1 MAFDLITASDPRHST
16 LQKGFNLRWPRGNV
30 QGQSSQNGANL
41 IYLCQSPQDIIDAA
55 AQALA
60 LANGRITVRSGGH
73 CYEGFVAN
81 KMPDSPHEV
90 LSILDISALNRV
102 VYDANGQIGSEL
114 IPGATERYSFRLEA
128 GGQNWDAYVALYKLA
143 NKTLPGGSCYSVGLG
158 GHICGGGYGLLSRKY
173 GLVCDW
179 LSGVDILVPDSQGKG
194 LVPRH
199 VSRHSIDQDE
209 LDLFAACCGA
219 GGGQFGIITSYYF
232 KDLPPAPKEVLWL
245 VLEWDWSVLTKPA
258 LDNLLVAYQSWF
270 ASNQSNTDTWGLATK
285 LEMRHQHTGNVTL
298 GIHYVDKDGALNDRA
313 PFDDFVGKML
323 TAIGLPATES
333 LVPFHVIH
341 QPRGCCAGRVINS
354 LASAEQA
361 TQRLDWLVC
370 QQTLNGSGDNQRGR
384 YKSAYQKSA
393 FSPQVLDAIWTT
405 LTWPDP
411 DIHLTQSL
419 IQIQSF
425 GGQINAAS
433 GPVRRESSAAQRSS
447 YLKWQPQCYWR
458 GDSAAS
464 DQAHADWIRGLYF
477 NAFADDHGVPINNA
491 FEGCYIN
498 YPDLDMTHIGGNP
511 THAKNPDWYKI
522 FFPDLMIESRL
533 RRTKKYWDPHNVFR
547 NEMSVPSAP

>member
-1 MAFDLITASDPRHST
+1 MAFDLVTPSDRRHST
-16 LQKGFNLRWPRGNV
+16 LQKGFNLRWPLGNV
-30 QGQSSQNGANL
+30 QGQSSPNGANL
-41 IYLCQSPQDIIDAA
+41 IYLCHSPQDIIDAA

-60 LANGRITVRSGGH
+60 QPNGRITVRSGGH

-81 KMPDSPHEV
+81 KMPDSPDEV

-102 VYDANGQIGSEL
+102 VYDAAGQIGSDL
-114 IPGATERYSFRLEA
+114 DPDATERYSFRLEA
-128 GGQNWDAYVALYKLA
+128 GAQNWDVYVALYKLA

-179 LSGVDILVPDSQGKG
+179 LSGVDILVPDFEGKA
-194 LVPRH
+194 LKKHH
-199 VSRHSIDQDE
+199 VSRDSASQDE

-245 VLEWDWSVLTKPA
+245 VLEWDWSVLTKSA

-270 ASNQSNTDTWGLATK
+270 ASNQGNPDTWGLATK
-285 LEMRHQHTGNVTL
+285 LEMRHRHTGNMTL
-298 GIHYVDKDGALNDRA
+298 GIHYVDKAGELNDRA
-313 PFDDFVGKML
+313 PFDDFVSRML

-341 QPRGCCAGRVINS
+341 LPPGTATGRTIDSV
-354 LASAEQA
+354 SAAKAAE
-361 TQRLDWLVC
+361 QRLDWLVC

-384 YKSAYQKSA
+384 YKSAYQKGS
-393 FSPQVLDAIWTT
+393 FTPQVLDAIWTT
-405 LTWPDP
+405 LNWPDP
-411 DIHLTQSL
+411 DKHLTQSL

-425 GGQINAAS
+425 GGQINAVSA
-433 GPVRRESSAAQRSS
+433 PVRRESSAAQRSS

-458 GDSAAS
+458 DASAAS
-464 DQAHADWIRGLYF
+464 DQAHASWIRGLYL
-477 NAFADDHGVPINNA
+477 NAFADDQGVPINNE

-498 YPDLDMTHIGGNP
+498 YPDLDMTYVGGNP
-511 THAKNPDWYKI
+511 PNGKNPQWYRI
-522 FFPDLMIESRL
+522 FFPDLIIESRL
-533 RRTKKYWDPHNVFR
+533 RRTKQRWDPHHIFR
-547 NEMSVPSAP
+547 NEMSVP

>member
-1 MAFDLITASDPRHST
+1 MAFDLVPPSDRRHST
-16 LQKGFNLRWPRGNV
+16 LQKGFNLRWPLGNV
-30 QGQSSQNGANL
+30 QGQSSPNGANL
-41 IYLCQSPQDIIDAA
+41 IYLCRSPQDIIDAA

-60 LANGRITVRSGGH
+60 QPNGRITVRSGGH

-81 KMPDSPHEV
+81 KMPDNPHEM

-102 VYDANGQIGSEL
+102 VYSANGQLGSEL
-114 IPGATERYSFRLEA
+114 EPSATERYSFRLEA
-128 GGQNWDAYVALYKLA
+128 GTQNWDAYVTLYKLA

-179 LSGVDILVPDSQGKG
+179 LSGVDILVPDSHGKG
-194 LVPRH
+194 LEPRH
-199 VSRHSIDQDE
+199 VSRDSASQDE

-270 ASNQSNTDTWGLATK
+270 ASNQGNPDTWGLATK

-298 GIHYVDKDGALNDRA
+298 GIHYVDKDGELKDRA
-313 PFDDFVGKML
+313 PFNDFVDKML

-341 QPRGCCAGRVINS
+341 LPRSTTGGRAINS
-354 LASAEQA
+354 VSSAQVA
-361 TQRLDWLVC
+361 AQRLDWLVC

-384 YKSAYQKSA
+384 YKSAYQKGE
-393 FSPQVLDAIWTT
+393 FIPQVLDAIWKA

-411 DIHLTQSL
+411 DNRLTQSL

-433 GPVRRESSAAQRSS
+433 GLVRKESSAVQRSS

-458 GDSAAS
+458 DDSAAS

-477 NAFADDHGVPINNA
+477 NAFANDQGVPVNDE

-498 YPDLDMTHIGGNP
+498 YPDLDMTYVGGNP
-511 THAKNPDWYKI
+511 ANGENPQWYKI
-522 FFPDLMIESRL
+522 FFPDLNIERRL
-533 RRTKKYWDPHNVFR
+533 RRTKQRWDPHNIFH
-547 NEMSVPSAP
+547 NEMSVR

>member
-1 MAFDLITASDPRHST
+1 MAFDLVTVSDRRHSA
-16 LQKGFNLRWPRGNV
+16 LQKGFNLRWPLGNV
-30 QGQSSQNGANL
+30 QGQSSNKGANL
-41 IYLCQSPQDIIDAA
+41 IYLCRSPQDIMDAA

-60 LANGRITVRSGGH
+60 LPNGRITVRSGGH

-81 KMPDSPHEV
+81 KMPDSPNEV

-102 VYDANGQIGSEL
+102 VYDASGQIGSEL
-114 IPGATERYSFRLEA
+114 SPTQPFRYRFRLEA
-128 GGQNWDAYVALYKLA
+128 GSQVWDSYSALYKQA

-179 LSGVDILVPDSQGKG
+179 LSGVDILVPDSQGKE
-194 LVPRH
+194 LEPRH
-199 VSRHSIDQDE
+199 VSRDSTQQDE

-232 KDLPPAPKEVLWL
+232 EDLPPAPKEVLWL
-245 VLEWDWSVLTKPA
+245 VLEWDWSVLTQDA
-258 LDNLLVAYQSWF
+258 LNNLLAAYQLWF
-270 ASNQSNTDTWGLATK
+270 ASHQNNPDTWGLATK
-285 LEMRHQHTGNVTL
+285 LEMRHEHTGNITL
-298 GIHYVDKDGALNDRA
+298 GIHYVDKEGELNDLA
-313 PFDDFVGKML
+313 PFDDFVDKML

-333 LVPFHVIH
+333 LVPFHVVH
-341 QPRGCCAGRVINS
+341 LPPGTAGGRPIDSVS
-354 LASAEQA
+354 SAQA
-361 TQRLDWLVC
+361 AARRLDWLAC

-384 YKSAYQKSA
+384 YKSAYQKGG
-393 FSPQVLDAIWTT
+393 FSPHVLEAIWRA

-411 DIHLTQSL
+411 DNHLTQSL

-433 GPVRRESSAAQRSS
+433 APVRKESSAAQRSS
-447 YLKWQPQCYWR
+447 FLKWQPQCYWH
-458 GDSAAS
+458 GDSAAA
-464 DQAHADWIRGLYF
+464 DQVHADWIRGLYF
-477 NAFADDHGVPINNA
+477 NAFADAQGVPLNDA

-498 YPDLDMTHIGGNP
+498 YPDLDMTYKGGNP
-511 THAKNPDWYKI
+511 ANGKNPQWYKI

-533 RRTKKYWDPHNVFR
+533 RRTKQRWDPHNIFR
-547 NEMSVPSAP
+547 NEMSVP

>member
-1 MAFDLITASDPRHST
+1 MAFDLVPPSDRRHST
-16 LQKGFNLRWPRGNV
+16 LQKGFNLRWPLGNV
-30 QGQSSQNGANL
+30 QGQSSPNGANL
-41 IYLCQSPQDIIDAA
+41 IYLCRSPQDIIDAA

-60 LANGRITVRSGGH
+60 QPNGRITVRSGGH

-81 KMPDSPHEV
+81 KMPDNPHEM

-102 VYDANGQIGSEL
+102 VYSANGQLGSEL
-114 IPGATERYSFRLEA
+114 EPSATERYSFRLEA
-128 GGQNWDAYVALYKLA
+128 GAQNWDAYVTLYKLA

-179 LSGVDILVPDSQGKG
+179 LSSVDILVPDSHGKG
-194 LVPRH
+194 LEPRH
-199 VSRHSIDQDE
+199 VSRDSASQDE

-270 ASNQSNTDTWGLATK
+270 ASNQGNPDTWGLATK

-298 GIHYVDKDGALNDRA
+298 GIHYVDKDGELKDRA
-313 PFDDFVGKML
+313 PFNDFVDKML

-341 QPRGCCAGRVINS
+341 LPRSTTGGRAINS
-354 LASAEQA
+354 VSSAQA
-361 TQRLDWLVC
+361 AAQRLDWLVC

-384 YKSAYQKSA
+384 YKSAYQKGE
-393 FSPQVLDAIWTT
+393 FIPQVLDAIWKA

-411 DIHLTQSL
+411 DNRLTQSL

-433 GPVRRESSAAQRSS
+433 GLVRKESSAVQRSS

-458 GDSAAS
+458 DDSAAS

-477 NAFADDHGVPINNA
+477 NAFANDQGVPLNDE

-498 YPDLDMTHIGGNP
+498 YPDLDMTYVGGNP
-511 THAKNPDWYKI
+511 ANGENPQWYKI
-522 FFPDLMIESRL
+522 FFPDLNIERRL
-533 RRTKKYWDPHNVFR
+533 RRTKQRWDPHNIFH
-547 NEMSVPSAP
+547 NEMSVR

>member
-1 MAFDLITASDPRHST
+1 MAFDLVTPSDRRHST
-16 LQKGFNLRWPRGNV
+16 LQKGFNLRWPLGNV
-30 QGQSSQNGANL
+30 QGQSSPNGANL
-41 IYLCQSPQDIIDAA
+41 IYLCHSPQDIIDAA

-60 LANGRITVRSGGH
+60 QPNGRITVRSGGH

-81 KMPDSPHEV
+81 KMPGSPDEV

-102 VYDANGQIGSEL
+102 VYDAAGQIGSDL
-114 IPGATERYSFRLEA
+114 DPDATERYSFRLEA
-128 GGQNWDAYVALYKLA
+128 GAQNWDVYVALYKLA

-179 LSGVDILVPDSQGKG
+179 LSGVDILVPDIEGKA
-194 LVPRH
+194 LEKQH
-199 VSRHSIDQDE
+199 VSRNSASQDE

-232 KDLPPAPKEVLWL
+232 KDLPAAPKEVLWL

-258 LDNLLVAYQSWF
+258 LDNLLAAYQSWF
-270 ASNQSNTDTWGLATK
+270 AGNQGNPDTWGLATK
-285 LEMRHQHTGNVTL
+285 LEMRHRHTGNVTL
-298 GIHYVDKDGALNDRA
+298 GIHYVDKDGELNDRA
-313 PFDDFVGKML
+313 PFDDFVSRML

-341 QPRGCCAGRVINS
+341 LPPGSATGRTIDSV
-354 LASAEQA
+354 SAAKAAE
-361 TQRLDWLVC
+361 QRLDWLVC

-384 YKSAYQKSA
+384 YKSAYQKGS
-393 FSPQVLDAIWTT
+393 FTPQVLDAIWTT
-405 LTWPDP
+405 LNWPDP
-411 DIHLTQSL
+411 DKHLTQSL

-425 GGQINAAS
+425 GGQINAVSA
-433 GPVRRESSAAQRSS
+433 PVRRESSAAQRSS

-458 GDSAAS
+458 DASAAS
-464 DQAHADWIRGLYF
+464 DQAHASWIRGLYL
-477 NAFADDHGVPINNA
+477 NAFADDQGVPINNE

-498 YPDLDMTHIGGNP
+498 YPDLDMTYVGGNP
-511 THAKNPDWYKI
+511 PNGKNPQWYRI
-522 FFPDLMIESRL
+522 FFPDLIIESRL
-533 RRTKKYWDPHNVFR
+533 RRTKQRWDPHHIFR
-547 NEMSVPSAP
+547 NEMSVP

>member
-1 MAFDLITASDPRHST
+1 MAFDLVPPSDRRHST
-16 LQKGFNLRWPRGNV
+16 LQKGFNLRWPLGNV
-30 QGQSSQNGANL
+30 QGQSSPNGANL
-41 IYLCQSPQDIIDAA
+41 IYLCRSPQDIIDAA

-60 LANGRITVRSGGH
+60 QPNGRITVRSGGH

-81 KMPDSPHEV
+81 KMPDNPHEM

-102 VYDANGQIGSEL
+102 VYSANGQLGSEL
-114 IPGATERYSFRLEA
+114 EPSATERYSFRLEA
-128 GGQNWDAYVALYKLA
+128 GAQNWDAYVTLYKLA

-179 LSGVDILVPDSQGKG
+179 LSGVDILVPDSHGKG
-194 LVPRH
+194 LEPRH
-199 VSRHSIDQDE
+199 VSRDSASQDE

-270 ASNQSNTDTWGLATK
+270 ASNQGNPDTWGLATK

-298 GIHYVDKDGALNDRA
+298 GIHYVDKDGELKDRA
-313 PFDDFVGKML
+313 PFNDFVDKML

-341 QPRGCCAGRVINS
+341 LPRSTTGGRAINS
-354 LASAEQA
+354 VSSAQVA
-361 TQRLDWLVC
+361 AQRLDWLVC

-384 YKSAYQKSA
+384 YKSAYQKGE
-393 FSPQVLDAIWTT
+393 FIPQVLDAIWKA

-411 DIHLTQSL
+411 DNRLTQSL

-433 GPVRRESSAAQRSS
+433 GLVRKESSAVQRSS

-458 GDSAAS
+458 DDSAAS

-477 NAFADDHGVPINNA
+477 NAFANDQGVPVNDE

-498 YPDLDMTHIGGNP
+498 YPDLDMTYVGGNP
-511 THAKNPDWYKI
+511 ANGENPQWYKI
-522 FFPDLMIESRL
+522 FFPDQNIERRL
-533 RRTKKYWDPHNVFR
+533 RRTKQRWDPHNIFH
-547 NEMSVPSAP
+547 NEMSVR

>member
-179 LSGVDILVPDSQGKG
+179 LSGVDILVPDNQGKG

-341 QPRGCCAGRVINS
+341 QPRGSCAGRVINS

-384 YKSAYQKSA
+384 YKSAYQKGA

-464 DQAHADWIRGLYF
+464 DQAHADWIQGLYF

-511 THAKNPDWYKI
+511 SHAKNPDWYKV

>member
-341 QPRGCCAGRVINS
+341 QPRGSCAGRVINS

-384 YKSAYQKSA
+384 YKSAYQKGA

-511 THAKNPDWYKI
+511 SHAKNPDWYKV
-522 FFPDLMIESRL
+522 FFPDLMIASRL